1 MADPA
6 DIEYM
11 IREAQ
16 ILTATYS
23 DGVGIYAFQE
33 NAARNGYEPLPL
45 AKGVSQRVT
54 SLDSV
59 LSYIAAQIRRVTA
72 ENNNQVPP
80 PVKPP
85 SHPASP
91 N

>member
-1 MADPA
+1 
-6 DIEYM
+6 M

-23 DGVGIYAFQE
+23 DGVGIYAFQV
-33 NAARNGYEPLPL
+33 NPAGSGYEPLPL

-59 LSYIAAQIRRVTA
+59 LGYIAAQIRRVIA
-72 ENNNQVPP
+72 ENNNQVHAPVTPP
-80 PVKPP
+80 A
-85 SHPASP
+85 HPASRG
-91 N
+91 